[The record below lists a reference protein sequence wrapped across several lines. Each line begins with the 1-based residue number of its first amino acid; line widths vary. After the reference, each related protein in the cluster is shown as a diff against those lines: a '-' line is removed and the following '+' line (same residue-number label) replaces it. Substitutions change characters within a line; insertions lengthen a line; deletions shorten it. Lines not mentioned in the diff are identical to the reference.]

1 DRGVDFI
8 TIDGGEG
15 GTGAGPL
22 AFPAAGCLPFRLGFP
37 RVYSIFAEAGLTDD
51 VVFIGSGKLG
61 IPENAVVAFALGV
74 DMINVAREPMLSV
87 GCIQAQKCHT
97 GGCPTG
103 VATQNPWLVHRVDP
117 DAMAERRA
125 TYHRP
130 LRGEVVKVAG
140 AVGGPLP
147 ALIGHRD
154 VELAGGTRDST
165 ALAEIYGYGDAW
177 GVPGQADI
185 RAITDIMVAG
195 GVAEFT
201 AAGRPPGI

>member
-1 DRGVDFI
+1 
-8 TIDGGEG
+8 
-15 GTGAGPL
+15 
-22 AFPAAGCLPFRLGFP
+22 
-37 RVYSIFAEAGLTDD
+37 AEAGLTDD

-103 VATQNPWLVHRVDP
+103 VATQNPWLVRGIAP
-117 DAMAERRA
+117 DAMAERCANYLRSLRSELIKVSA
-125 TYHRP
+125 AAGVPRP
-130 LRGEVVKVAG
+130 ARLGLRSV
-140 AVGGPLP
+140 
-147 ALIGHRD
+147 D
-154 VELAGGTRDST
+154 LARGSRDSPT
-165 ALAEIYGYGDAW
+165 LAEIYGYGDDW

>member
-1 DRGVDFI
+1 
-8 TIDGGEG
+8 
-15 GTGAGPL
+15 
-22 AFPAAGCLPFRLGFP
+22 
-37 RVYSIFAEAGLTDD
+37 
-51 VVFIGSGKLG
+51 
-61 IPENAVVAFALGV
+61 V

-103 VATQNPWLVHRVDP
+103 VATQNPWLVRGIDP
-117 DAMAERRA
+117 DAMAERCA
-125 TYHRP
+125 NY
-130 LRGEVVKVAG
+130 LRSLRRELVKVSG
-140 AVGGPLP
+140 AVGVPHP
-147 ALIGHRD
+147 AMIVPRD
-154 VELAGGTRDST
+154 VGLARGTRDWAT
-165 ALAEIYGYGDAW
+165 LAEIDGYGDDW